1 MLYTVVNA
9 GVMFIRSS
17 MTAGNLKTPES
28 YEPWKVHL
36 SKLFGIHNVKS
47 GFYRKPL
54 FCENADSGIYFVS
67 STSAPTKDIM
77 VWDTFILWST
87 LPIKIN
93 NKIKY
98 NFNFFSFPTV
108 SAFIVL
114 VVFSLHCISH
124 YSNPARAFT
133 TFTFQKKTTT

>member
-54 FCENADSGIYFVS
+54 FCENADHEWDLFCIIHIRANQRYYGLGRLHIVVH
-67 STSAPTKDIM
+67 TSYR
-77 VWDTFILWST
+77 
-87 LPIKIN
+87 N
-93 NKIKY
+93 
-98 NFNFFSFPTV
+98 
-108 SAFIVL
+108 
-114 VVFSLHCISH
+114 
-124 YSNPARAFT
+124 
-133 TFTFQKKTTT
+133 QQ